1 MQQSVQSCK
10 MSYLLHR
17 TNLSNQILPH
27 ECVNC
32 DKFKTWIEWNWDRW
46 LLHGEN
52 SIKYGWFKDKT
63 TSKLIEFTQKLLH
76 FTKLRGLFYLNLL
89 PQPFNIFTQIYLKF
103 CISGCWLVLQEMVS
117 CRNFSVTGTADNWA
131 KGFTLARLTCSP
143 PKIKPL
149 GDFQWEDSLPFASK
163 RHP

>member
-89 PQPFNIFTQIYLKF
+89 PQPFNIFTQIYLPYLWRF
-103 CISGCWLVLQEMVS
+103 ACGDGFSSLVKQPFLDWVDHI
-117 CRNFSVTGTADNWA
+117 R
-131 KGFTLARLTCSP
+131 
-143 PKIKPL
+143 
-149 GDFQWEDSLPFASK
+149 LPFALQVKWIFNSS
-163 RHP
+163 RAASA